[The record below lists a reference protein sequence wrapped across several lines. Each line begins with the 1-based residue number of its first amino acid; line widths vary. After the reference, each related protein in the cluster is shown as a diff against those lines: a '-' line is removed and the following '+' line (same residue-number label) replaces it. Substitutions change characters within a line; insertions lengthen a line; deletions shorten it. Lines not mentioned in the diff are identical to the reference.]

1 MACPRWRT
9 LQELG
14 RSGVERGVGEEDVV
28 PHAFVL
34 VEERK
39 LGSGVGAFPADDD
52 ASVGRIAG
60 KVGHAGQFR
69 DLGGLAR
76 SPSWPSLDLRNT
88 HDVGVAR
95 TVGGKRLD
103 SALRQRFLER

>member
-76 SPSWPSLDLRNT
+76 SPSWPSSIFATLTMLGLRGPW
-88 HDVGVAR
+88 VVRGSIR
-95 TVGGKRLD
+95 R
-103 SALRQRFLER
+103 